1 VEHVTPTAFWST
13 VSIIAA
19 AIGSSFLMTV
29 SHADEPRHPDAAA
42 EADVSEIKIQVTR
55 VAADVDYNR
64 RALVELKGEIKD
76 LRIDQNRSSRE
87 ILEAIRSD

>member
-1 VEHVTPTAFWST
+1 MEHVTPTAFWST

-42 EADVSEIKIQVTR
+42 EADVSAIKIQVTR
-55 VAADVDYNR
+55 VAADVGYNR
-64 RALVELKGEIKD
+64 EALVELKGEIKD
-76 LRIDQNRSSRE
+76 LRTEQNRSSQE